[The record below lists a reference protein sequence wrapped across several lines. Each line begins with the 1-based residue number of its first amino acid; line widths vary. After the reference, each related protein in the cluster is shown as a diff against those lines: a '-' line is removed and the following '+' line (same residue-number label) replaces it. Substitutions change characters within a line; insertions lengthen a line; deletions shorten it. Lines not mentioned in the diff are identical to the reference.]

1 VDDVKTRA
9 LDRVARLAAEPRS
22 LVSFWQECSD
32 AIAGA
37 VPYYSMPCWY
47 TVDPASLLITSHW
60 NPYMPAIPPEW
71 LAEEYY
77 GDDVNKVADVARS
90 PSGMSTLHEATGGDP
105 SNSPRWQTNIELGG
119 DQELIAALRT
129 GRGEVWGALGLYRE
143 PGAAVFDENE
153 KRWLAAVVPHLADG
167 ARRALLVGEA
177 TDPEGP
183 HAPGVLVLTDR
194 WAVEST
200 TAGVSELL
208 ADLPDGD
215 GTRLPSAVLSV
226 AGQAL
231 RSAENGERPGEV
243 AMARVLTRSGS
254 WVVLHGAALQS
265 GPSRRVAVIIE
276 PAHPAR
282 IAALLMSAYGLT
294 DRERDVTGLVL
305 QGRSTSEI
313 AADLVVSAHT
323 VQEHLKTVF
332 DKTGVRSRRDLVGK
346 VFFSHYEPR
355 VRDNEGRAGSAK
367 PLRGGPIPAAAGL
380 N

>member
-1 VDDVKTRA
+1 MVDAQTQAMDKIA
-9 LDRVARLAAEPRS
+9 CLAAEPRS

-32 AIAGA
+32 AIATA

-60 NPYMPAIPPEW
+60 NPYMPAMPAEW

-77 GDDVNKVADVARS
+77 GDDVNQVADVARS

-105 SNSPRWQTNIELGG
+105 RNSPRWQTNIQLGG

-129 GRGEVWGALGLYRE
+129 PRGEVWGALGLYRE
-143 PGAAVFDENE
+143 PGAPFFDENE
-153 KRWLAAVVPHLADG
+153 KRWLQAIVPHLADG

-183 HAPGVLVLTDR
+183 HSPGVVILTDR
-194 WAVEST
+194 WEVEST
-200 TAGVSELL
+200 TAGVHELL

-215 GTRLPSAVLSV
+215 NTRLPSAVLAV

-265 GPSRRVAVIIE
+265 GSVGRVAVIIE

-294 DRERDVTGLVL
+294 ERERDVTRLVL
-305 QGRSTSEI
+305 QGRSTTEI
-313 AADLVVSAHT
+313 AANLVVSAHT

-355 VRDNEGRAGSAK
+355 VRDNEGRAVSAK
-367 PLRGGPIPAAAGL
+367 PLRGGPVPAAVSP
-380 N
+380 

>member
-1 VDDVKTRA
+1 VDDAKTRA
-9 LDRVARLAAEPRS
+9 LDKVVRLAAEPRS

-32 AIAGA
+32 AIADA
-37 VPYYSMPCWY
+37 VPYYSTPCWY

-60 NPYMPAIPPEW
+60 NPYMPALPPEW
-71 LAEEYY
+71 LAQEYY

-129 GRGEVWGALGLYRE
+129 GRGEAWGALGLYRE
-143 PGAAVFDENE
+143 PGAPVFDENE

-194 WAVEST
+194 WEVEST
-200 TAGVSELL
+200 TAGADELL

-215 GTRLPSAVLSV
+215 ATRLPSAVLSV

-254 WVVLHGAALQS
+254 WLVLHGAALQS
-265 GPSRRVAVIIE
+265 GLSRRVAVIIE
-276 PAHPAR
+276 QAHPAR

-355 VRDNEGRAGSAK
+355 VRDNEGRAVSAK
-367 PLRGGPIPAAAGL
+367 PLRGGPLPAAVTP
-380 N
+380 